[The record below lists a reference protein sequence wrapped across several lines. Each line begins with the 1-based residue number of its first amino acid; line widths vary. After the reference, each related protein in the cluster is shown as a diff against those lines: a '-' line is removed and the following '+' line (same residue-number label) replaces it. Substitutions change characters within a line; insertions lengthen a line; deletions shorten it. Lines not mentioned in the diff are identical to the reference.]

1 MINMKPER
9 VDMGSDIFY
18 IRRYPPFHALY
29 VLGEIQKI
37 IIPVLTGAGVGFTA
51 GAAENMEADVKS
63 PVVIIPTI
71 ISALEKLASN
81 LDGETFEKLG
91 KLLLDPDYV
100 AVSVNRKQAVRLD
113 EDTLIEVFDGR
124 IIDMIALM
132 AYVFR
137 VNFLN
142 FTKSCV
148 LPAGVRSALQD
159 IEEAFRGFAR
169 TDLSGTPLSGDA

>member
-1 MINMKPER
+1 MINLKPER
-9 VDMGSDIFY
+9 VEIGNDVFY
-18 IRRYPPFHALY
+18 IRRYPPFYALY
-29 VLGEIQKI
+29 VLGEIQSVL
-37 IIPVLTGAGVGFTA
+37 IPVLTGAGVGFSA

-81 LDGETFEKLG
+81 LDGETLEKLG
-91 KLLLDPDYV
+91 KLLLDPEYV

-124 IIDMIALM
+124 IIDMIAVM
-132 AYVFR
+132 GAVFR

-159 IEEAFRGFAR
+159 IEEAFREFAR
-169 TDLSGTPLSGDA
+169 TNLNEMPSSGDA